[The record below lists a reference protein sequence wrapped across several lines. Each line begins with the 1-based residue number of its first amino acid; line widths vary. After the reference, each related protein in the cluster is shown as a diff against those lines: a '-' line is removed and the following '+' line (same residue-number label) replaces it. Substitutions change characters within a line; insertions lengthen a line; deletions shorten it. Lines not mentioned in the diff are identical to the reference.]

1 MMITS
6 GDVNHSVL
14 VLVIDEA
21 REVSRLLSGFLRRR
35 GIEVQAATTPREA
48 LERIRERR
56 PDVVLLD
63 VSPTNHDGLELL
75 SVLRGPDHDLPVIAM
90 AKAADCEEAQASLEL
105 GARDFMAKP
114 LDLAYLETSLW
125 AQLTNAGASEGQGQ
139 GTC

>member
-6 GDVNHSVL
+6 GDLNHSVV

-21 REVSRLLSGFLRRR
+21 REVGRLLSGFLRRR
-35 GIEVQAATTPREA
+35 GIEVQAATTPKEA
-48 LERIRERR
+48 LERISERR

-63 VSPTNHDGLELL
+63 VSPANHDGLELL
-75 SVLRGPDHDLPVIAM
+75 ALLRGPEHDLPVIAM

-125 AQLTNAGASEGQGQ
+125 AQLTNTHIPQGQ
-139 GTC
+139 GSR